1 MKLSREKV
9 EHIADLAKL
18 ELSDEEI
25 GRYQAQLSAIL
36 AYFEDLQALDTD
48 EIPPTATVLPLRSVT
63 RADEVGSTL
72 ERGVALDNAPE
83 VEDGCFKVPAVL
95 E

>member
-72 ERGVALDNAPE
+72 ERGVALENAPE